1 MFTYRKRNS
10 AKSASSVVQPHITYG
25 ECNLVE
31 ARKRMSLL
39 LKNEGY
45 AAPFNSYISVK
56 NK

>member
-45 AAPFNSYISVK
+45 VDPFNSYISVK